1 MVTLVVVV
9 TVKVAVFQSLLL
21 LAVVEPFVAK
31 NQPKQNE
38 IHSLF

>member
-1 MVTLVVVV
+1 MVTLVVAAE
-9 TVKVAVFQSLLL
+9 KVAVFQSLLL